1 MAGAE
6 GPPTERSALR
16 SGGDSRRPGRD
27 PRAGAPR
34 SGTVGAPWRR
44 GADTSR
50 RAGGNERR
58 EGGKGERHRGLG
70 RDRANGVSS
79 PRPTTGS
86 PRSAAGSLLSF
97 RFPFYYCL
105 FLSSPCPPPDVVS
118 GRGEAAA
125 PPCPAVLPARPGDTA
140 VGFPAPCQRFGRVS
154 ASGAPRGPHSTPPPP
169 PLGGAGGDPRSPP
182 SGTARWRRALLS
194 PLGSSRRAVI
204 YTALPPCRMSA
215 CVFRGRVCAEK
226 EYTSL
231 IYVYIR

>member
-79 PRPTTGS
+79 PRPTTGPPALRPAAS
-86 PRSAAGSLLSF
+86 SLFVFPSIIVYFFLHPAPRPTLS
-97 RFPFYYCL
+97 RVGGRRLPPRARPC
-105 FLSSPCPPPDVVS
+105 CPPGPVT
-118 GRGEAAA
+118 
-125 PPCPAVLPARPGDTA
+125 LPSVFLR
-140 VGFPAPCQRFGRVS
+140 RVNAS
-154 ASGAPRGPHSTPPPP
+154 AG
-169 PLGGAGGDPRSPP
+169 
-182 SGTARWRRALLS
+182 
-194 PLGSSRRAVI
+194 
-204 YTALPPCRMSA
+204 
-215 CVFRGRVCAEK
+215 
-226 EYTSL
+226 
-231 IYVYIR
+231 